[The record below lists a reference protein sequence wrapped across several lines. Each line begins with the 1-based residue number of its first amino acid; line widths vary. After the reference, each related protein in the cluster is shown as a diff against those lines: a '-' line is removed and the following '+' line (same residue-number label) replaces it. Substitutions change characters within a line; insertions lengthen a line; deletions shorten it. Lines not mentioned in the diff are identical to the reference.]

1 MIELLDAFPDVN
13 VQPAEYK
20 RLLGYPRDV
29 VPEGRARELAEW
41 ARQWYA
47 KNGQPW
53 VYARQAEE
61 LKITNGSIAIDG
73 VSFTSGPLRKT
84 LLDAEANGAILVA
97 VSAGPEVTS
106 EAQRL
111 WLEEK
116 PDEYFFLEIFGSAVV
131 EHLTTMTGARLCAWA
146 EGRGMSVLPHYSP
159 GYPEW
164 DIAQQPRFLELIKRA
179 ATWPKSGIEAMESG
193 MLNPKKSLLAVFGL
207 THHNERVRRITE
219 LIPCENCSF
228 NPCQYRRV
236 PYGKTVENL
245 DSAIS
250 LGPQAQPPQSAIPA
264 TLNEQAKYVVNPK
277 ALKRWA
283 DERLTLTAR
292 QDGTVEALFR
302 YEGSTC
308 SNMGRAILFN
318 YHVVLGPREQ
328 GYPIRELKC
337 APAPGDEGYTYMCRY
352 MSNAEHLMVAI
363 DHEKPLL
370 GRSLNDVLSWQR
382 PTIAASCYC
391 EPASRKHKWGLVFET
406 LHFAMVQREKQFGE
420 SAAQRAGQI

>member
-1 MIELLDAFPDVN
+1 MIELLDAFPDAN

-29 VPEGRARELAEW
+29 VPEGRARELTEW

-47 KNGQPW
+47 QNGRPW
-53 VYARQAEE
+53 LYTRQADE
-61 LKITNGSIAIDG
+61 LKITNGSIRIDG
-73 VSFTSGPLRKT
+73 ISFASGPLRKT
-84 LLDAEANGAILVA
+84 LLDAQAHGVFLVA
-97 VSAGPEVTS
+97 VSAGSEITT

-146 EGRGMSVLPHYSP
+146 EARGMSVLPHYSP

-164 DIAQQPRFLELIKRA
+164 DIAQQSRLLELIKRT
-179 ATWPKSGIEAMESG
+179 ATWPKHGIEAMESG

-228 NPCQYRRV
+228 APCQYRRV
-236 PYGKTVENL
+236 PYGKAAELADPEILVATQ
-245 DSAIS
+245 A
-250 LGPQAQPPQSAIPA
+250 PAAQPVAIPA
-264 TLNEQAKYVVNPK
+264 GLDEHANYVVNPK

-283 DERLTLTAR
+283 EERLTLTALD
-292 QDGTVEALFR
+292 DGGVEALFR

-308 SNMGRAILFN
+308 SNMGRAIFFN
-318 YHVVLGPREQ
+318 YHVVLGPRGQ

-337 APAPGDEGYTYMCRY
+337 APAPGDLC
-352 MSNAEHLMVAI
+352 
-363 DHEKPLL
+363 
-370 GRSLNDVLSWQR
+370 
-382 PTIAASCYC
+382 PTPNI
-391 EPASRKHKWGLVFET
+391 
-406 LHFAMVQREKQFGE
+406 
-420 SAAQRAGQI
+420 